1 MDLIEERMQQLID
14 RDLPYFLL
22 LCGEQDRTF
31 IVTPPAKPKREEYVR
46 LLYIALAFRLRGAF
60 FCILG
65 EAEHAGLAKTVID
78 LFAKTGTDLQKIERW
93 ILAFI
98 EKIQP
103 TSVRELSASFWQETK
118 AALLKGGYSPKHWFM
133 A

>member
-1 MDLIEERMQQLID
+1 MHLN
-14 RDLPYFLL
+14 
-22 LCGEQDRTF
+22 TF
-31 IVTPPAKPKREEYVR
+31 WAS
-46 LLYIALAFRLRGAF
+46 LAG
-60 FCILG
+60 
-65 EAEHAGLAKTVID
+65 KTVTFCGIGRSHLPLID

-103 TSVRELSASFWQETK
+103 LSVRELSASFWQETK